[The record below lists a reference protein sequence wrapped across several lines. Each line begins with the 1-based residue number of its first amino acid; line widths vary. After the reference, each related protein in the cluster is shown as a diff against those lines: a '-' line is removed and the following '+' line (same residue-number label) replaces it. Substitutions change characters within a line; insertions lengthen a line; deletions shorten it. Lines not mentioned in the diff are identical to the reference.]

1 MATTRQHTT
10 AVASPEGLTVI
21 GPRLHVNGR
30 VEGEEDLR
38 IEGRVEGSITL
49 SETLHVAEGGIVA
62 AKVTARDVVVNG
74 IVIGNVTATN
84 SVTLNPGAKLVGDIS
99 APRIIIADGA
109 AFRGNVAMN
118 GEAPAP
124 AVRSTTRSR
133 PRPVLATRPAAA
145 PPRAARPAS
154 AAPREAAKGPASTP
168 KAAAAPARKVAIAT
182 PAGHDDEVTVVVRH
196 AALTPGSAEGDG
208 NAAKVAARKKT
219 KKSPPR
225 ARVPK
230 PGKRRVGRR

>member
-30 VEGEEDLR
+30 IDGEEDLR
-38 IEGRVEGSITL
+38 VEGRVEGSITL

-62 AKVTARDVVVNG
+62 AKVTARDVVVSG
-74 IVIGNVTATN
+74 VVVGNVTATN

-99 APRIIIADGA
+99 APRLIIADGA

-124 AVRSTTRSR
+124 LVRSAARAR
-133 PRPVLATRPAAA
+133 PRPVIASRPAAA
-145 PPRAARPAS
+145 PARAARPAPEPVKE
-154 AAPREAAKGPASTP
+154 AP
-168 KAAAAPARKVAIAT
+168 AAPARKVAIAT

-196 AALTPGSAEGDG
+196 AALGAGAASGSGASSGSGDSDG
-208 NAAKVAARKKT
+208 KVAARKKT

>member
-1 MATTRQHTT
+1 MATRQHPTPT
-10 AVASPEGLTVI
+10 AAPEGLTII
-21 GPRLHVNGR
+21 GPQLHVNGR

-49 SETLHVAEGGIVA
+49 SETLHVADGGIVA
-62 AKVTARDVVVNG
+62 AKVTARDVVVDG
-74 IVIGNVTATN
+74 IVVGNVTATN

-109 AFRGNVAMN
+109 AFKGNVAMD

-124 AVRSTTRSR
+124 ALRAAGRAR
-133 PRPVLATRPAAA
+133 PRPTIAARPSAASAPKASARPAAKPAAA
-145 PPRAARPAS
+145 PKV
-154 AAPREAAKGPASTP
+154 APRGAP
-168 KAAAAPARKVAIAT
+168 APARVAAVG
-182 PAGHDDEVTVVVRH
+182 PAAPQEDEVTVVVRH
-196 AALTPGSAEGDG
+196 AALATGAAESE
-208 NAAKVAARKKT
+208 AKRPAKK
-219 KKSPPR
+219 KAKQAPPR

>member
-30 VEGEEDLR
+30 IDGEEDLR
-38 IEGRVEGSITL
+38 VEGRVEGSITL

-62 AKVTARDVVVNG
+62 AKVTARDVVVSG
-74 IVIGNVTATN
+74 VVVGNVTATN

-99 APRIIIADGA
+99 APRLIIADGA

-124 AVRSTTRSR
+124 LVRSAARAR
-133 PRPVLATRPAAA
+133 PRPVIASRPAAA
-145 PPRAARPAS
+145 PARAARPA
-154 AAPREAAKGPASTP
+154 PEPVKEAS
-168 KAAAAPARKVAIAT
+168 AAPARKVAIAT

-196 AALTPGSAEGDG
+196 AALGAGAASGSGASSGSGDSDG
-208 NAAKVAARKKT
+208 KVAARKKT